1 MGKSTWL
8 RWLVAVLAV
17 WQIAAAGLSQS
28 GLLPGD
34 DVGTISD
41 RYDSWIDPAGY
52 AFSIWGLIYLTSLV
66 LAGYQARASRGHDPA
81 LTGLRVPLAVAFALN
96 GVWIIAFQQEAFVLA
111 QAIIVGLTAAL
122 AVGYAGLARRGRPGS
137 RAERWVVLATV
148 GLYLGWATVATAAGF
163 STTLLA
169 EGITELGL
177 PTQAWAVLILI
188 AAGAIATAITA
199 AGPPEPG
206 FPLAATWAL
215 AAIRVEQIPDR
226 PVVGAIAAV
235 SATAVL
241 VALAWREYRWNRGGG
256 ALEPRPERSTARR

>member
-8 RWLVAVLAV
+8 RWLVAALAA
-17 WQIAAAGLSQS
+17 WQVAAAGLSQS

-52 AFSIWGLIYLTSLV
+52 AFSIWGLVYLASLV
-66 LAGYQARASRGHDPA
+66 LAGYQARASRGDDPA
-81 LTGLRVPLAVAFALN
+81 LTGLRAPLAVAFALN
-96 GVWIIAFQQEAFVLA
+96 GLWIIAFQQEAFVLA
-111 QAIIVGLTAAL
+111 QVIIVGLTAAL
-122 AVGYAGLARRGRPGS
+122 AVGYAGLARRGRPSS
-137 RAERWVVLATV
+137 RAERWIVLATV

-169 EGITELGL
+169 EGVTELGL
-177 PTQAWAVLILI
+177 PTQAWAVLVLV

-199 AGPPEPG
+199 VGPPEPG

-215 AAIRVEQIPDR
+215 AAIRVEQVPDR
-226 PVVGAIAAV
+226 PVVGAVAAV
-235 SATAVL
+235 AAVAVL

-256 ALEPRPERSTARR
+256 AIAATDSGRTAGR